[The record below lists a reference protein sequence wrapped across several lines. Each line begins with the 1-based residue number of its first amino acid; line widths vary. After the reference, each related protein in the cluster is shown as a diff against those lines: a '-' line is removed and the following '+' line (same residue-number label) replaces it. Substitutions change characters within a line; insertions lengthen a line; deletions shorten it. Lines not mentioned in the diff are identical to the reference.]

1 MRKIGLELRLLL
13 RDRLLWGFL
22 AAFLLLNWAIIQNNL
37 PLANAGWELEELLPE
52 LFGIS
57 DALLYHKLLPTVL
70 AESCFLCF
78 WLVLTGLERERVA
91 GTAPISYTTKTGRR
105 LAGNRILTGLAASTL
120 IFLILSVLSIGCF
133 FALHPARSVYLQA
146 HSMQDP
152 SFIGHIAACL
162 LLCWGILVSFGLLT
176 GAAGLLFRSAF
187 SGFLLVAALLAA
199 WLFTVHLCR
208 PEPALWQWPLIWNPA
223 NVLLTVEDEK
233 LMFWISRWFLES
245 DPVCPLSGLE
255 LKAVGSWILAGAGLL
270 FAAWRGF
277 LKKEM

>member
-1 MRKIGLELRLLL
+1 MRKIALELRLLL

-22 AAFLLLNWAIIQNNL
+22 AAFLLLNGLIIQANL
-37 PLANAGWELEELLPE
+37 PLANAGWELEALLPE

-57 DALLYHKLLPTVL
+57 DALLYNKLLPAVL
-70 AESCFLCF
+70 AESGFLCF

-91 GTAPISYTTKTGRR
+91 GTAPISYTTKTGRSM
-105 LAGNRILTGLAASTL
+105 AGNRILAGLAAATL
-120 IFLILSVLSIGCF
+120 SFLLLSGLSVGCF

-146 HSMQDP
+146 HSGQAP
-152 SFIGHIAACL
+152 SFAGHIAACL
-162 LLCWGILVSFGLLT
+162 LLCWGILLSFGLLT
-176 GAAGLLFRSAF
+176 GAAGLLIRGAF
-187 SGFLLVAALLAA
+187 PGFLLVATMVTA
-199 WLFTVHLCR
+199 WLFSVRLCR

-233 LMFWISRWFLES
+233 LVFRISRWFLGD
-245 DPVCPLSGLE
+245 DPACPLAGLE
-255 LKAVGSWILAGAGLL
+255 PELVCSWVLFGAGLF

>member
-1 MRKIGLELRLLL
+1 MRKLELELRLLL

-22 AAFLLLNWAIIQNNL
+22 AAFLLLNWAIIQINL
-37 PLANAGWELEELLPE
+37 PLANAGWELEALLPE

-57 DALLYHKLLPTVL
+57 DALLYHKLLPAVL
-70 AESCFLCF
+70 AESGFLCF

-91 GTAPISYTTKTGRR
+91 GTAPITYMTKTGRR
-105 LAGNRILTGLAASTL
+105 MAENRILAGLAAATL
-120 IFLILSVLSIGCF
+120 SFLLLSVLSVGCF

-146 HSMQDP
+146 HSAQSP
-152 SFIGHIAACL
+152 SFAAHIAACL
-162 LLCWGILVSFGLLT
+162 FLCWGILLSFGLLT

-187 SGFLLVAALLAA
+187 PGFLLVAALLAA
-199 WLFTVHLCR
+199 WLFSVRLCR

-223 NVLLTVEDEK
+223 NILLTVEDEK
-233 LMFWISRWFLES
+233 LMFWISRWFLGS
-245 DPVCPLSGLE
+245 DPAFPLAGLE
-255 LKAVGSWILAGAGLL
+255 PEVVGSWVLFGAGLF